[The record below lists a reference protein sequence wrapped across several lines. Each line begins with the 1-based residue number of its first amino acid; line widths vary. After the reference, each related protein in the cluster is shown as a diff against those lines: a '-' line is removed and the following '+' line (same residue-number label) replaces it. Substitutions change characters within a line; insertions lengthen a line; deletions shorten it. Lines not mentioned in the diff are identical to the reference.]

1 MNVKIYYCG
10 EWDYLPQASRLEG
23 ELKNSFKAVQVELI
37 VSSGGDFKV
46 IVDDK
51 IVYDKLSMPK
61 YEARFPNESEISSKI
76 RKF

>member
-1 MNVKIYYCG
+1 
-10 EWDYLPQASRLEG
+10 
-23 ELKNSFKAVQVELI
+23 VELI

-51 IVYDKLSMPK
+51 IIYDKLSMPK